1 MKAGQSSKSTTN
13 IRSTNKR
20 ELSALLDRER
30 SQDHQSLPLPTR
42 LDHEQTHDIVE
53 PSSSGKENMT
63 VHDGIELE
71 LARGVDNRHSKN
83 RDI

>member
-30 SQDHQSLPLPTR
+30 SEDQSLPLPTR

-53 PSSSGKENMT
+53 PSSSGKEIMT
-63 VHDGIELE
+63 VDDGIKLE
-71 LARGVDNRHSKN
+71 PARGVDNRHSMN
-83 RDI
+83 REI